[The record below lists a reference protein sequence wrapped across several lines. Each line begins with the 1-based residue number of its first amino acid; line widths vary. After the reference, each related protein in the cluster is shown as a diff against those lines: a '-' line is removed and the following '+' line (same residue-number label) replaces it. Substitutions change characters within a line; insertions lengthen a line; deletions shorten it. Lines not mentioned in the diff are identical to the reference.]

1 MKIKNLHIKNIGP
14 FKEAVIEFATKY
26 NETTS
31 EQPVTIITGMN
42 GAGKSI
48 VIDAIR
54 AALSGQQLERDI
66 VADANHFS
74 IKIDVTVNGNIRHL
88 STSTLQNGH
97 IKTVDFTNIGQPLVY
112 GYDVPG
118 PVNNWVIDYWS
129 SKSPSDSFNIS
140 NMTNI
145 SHEKALA
152 GVMLGKKSNL
162 DLINFICHIDY
173 LRTSEMP
180 TEKELGNQMYEKMK
194 DVINQCL
201 DNGRFKYVRRT
212 DLTPIIEQNGIELS
226 FDKLSSGNL
235 FLIEHLLLL
244 MCKMYSISV
253 LNQLSPKQIFGIPGV
268 LLIDEIETHLHPKW
282 QKKILGI
289 IRCLFPNLQIILT
302 THSPFVVASR
312 DGARIYTCVSQI
324 GYSEVRDETERY
336 GHMPVEEILMSD
348 IFGVHPFNDQ
358 ITNLMMTR
366 KQLIENGEKEK
377 ARKVAEELYKINPE
391 YFSYLNINFEQ
402 TF

>member
-1 MKIKNLHIKNIGP
+1 MKIENLHIKNIGP
-14 FKEAVIEFATKY
+14 FKEAVIEFATEY
-26 NETTS
+26 NEATG

-54 AALSGQQLERDI
+54 AALSGQELERDI
-66 VADANHFS
+66 VADTNDFS
-74 IKIDVTVNGNIRHL
+74 IEMDVVLNGSTTHL

-97 IKTVDFTNIGQPLVY
+97 IRGVDNANIGRALTY
-112 GYDVPG
+112 GYSIPG
-118 PVNNWVIDYWS
+118 PVNHWVIDYWS
-129 SKSPSDSFNIS
+129 SKSPSDSFKIA

-145 SHEKALA
+145 QHEKALM

-180 TEKELGNQMYEKMK
+180 VEKELGNMMYEKMK

-201 DNGRFKYVRRT
+201 DNGLFKYVRRT

-244 MCKMYSISV
+244 MCKMYSISI
-253 LNQLSPKQIFGIPGV
+253 LNKLPPMQIFNIPGL

-289 IRCLFPNLQIILT
+289 IRSLFPNLQMILT
-302 THSPFVVASR
+302 THSPFVVASM
-312 DGARIYTCVSQI
+312 DGARIYTCVPQT
-324 GYSEVRDETERY
+324 GYSELRDETERY
-336 GHMPVEEILMSD
+336 GHMPVEEILVSD
-348 IFGVHPFNDQ
+348 IFGVQPFNEY
-358 ITNLMMTR
+358 ITNLITTR
-366 KQLIENGEKEK
+366 KQLIENGEKEE
-377 ARKVAEELYKINPE
+377 ARKVAEKLYEINPE
-391 YFSYLNINFEQ
+391 YFSYLKIKNEFRK
-402 TF
+402 

>member
-1 MKIKNLHIKNIGP
+1 MKIENLHIKNIGP
-14 FKEAVIEFATKY
+14 FKEAVIEFATEY
-26 NETTS
+26 NEATG

-54 AALSGQQLERDI
+54 AALSGQELERDI
-66 VADANHFS
+66 VADTNNFS
-74 IKIDVTVNGNIRHL
+74 IEMDVVLNGSTTHL

-97 IKTVDFTNIGQPLVY
+97 IRGVNNANIGRALTY
-112 GYDVPG
+112 GYSIPG
-118 PVNNWVIDYWS
+118 PVNHWVIDYWS
-129 SKSPSDSFNIS
+129 SKSPSDSFKIA

-145 SHEKALA
+145 QHEKALV

-180 TEKELGNQMYEKMK
+180 VEKELGNMMYEKMK

-201 DNGRFKYVRRT
+201 DNGLFKYVRRT

-244 MCKMYSISV
+244 MCKMYSISI
-253 LNQLSPKQIFGIPGV
+253 LKQLPPMQIFNIPGL

-289 IRCLFPNLQIILT
+289 IRSLFPNLQMILT
-302 THSPFVVASR
+302 THSPFVVASM
-312 DGARIYTCVSQI
+312 DGARIYTCVPQT
-324 GYSEVRDETERY
+324 GYSELRDETERY
-336 GHMPVEEILMSD
+336 GHMPVEEILVSD
-348 IFGVHPFNDQ
+348 IFGVQPFNEY
-358 ITNLMMTR
+358 ITNLITTR
-366 KQLIENGEKEK
+366 KQLIENGEKEE
-377 ARKVAEELYKINPE
+377 ARKVAEKLYEINPE
-391 YFSYLNINFEQ
+391 YFSYLNIKNEFRK
-402 TF
+402 

>member
-1 MKIKNLHIKNIGP
+1 MKIEKLHIKNIGP
-14 FKEAVIEFATKY
+14 FKEAVIEFATEY
-26 NETTS
+26 NEVTG

-48 VIDAIR
+48 VVDAIR

-66 VADANHFS
+66 VADINYFS
-74 IKIDVTVNGNIRHL
+74 IEINVILNGNTQWL

-97 IKTVDFTNIGQPLVY
+97 IQEVDHNIRRPLVI

-118 PVNNWVIDYWS
+118 SVNNWVIDYWS
-129 SKSPSDSFNIS
+129 SKSPSDSFKIA
-140 NMTNI
+140 NMTTI
-145 SHEKALA
+145 QHEKALM
-152 GVMLGKKSNL
+152 GVMLGNKSNL

-180 TEKELGNQMYEKMK
+180 AEKELGNIMYEKMK

-201 DNGRFKYVRRT
+201 DNGQFKYVRRT

-226 FDKLSSGNL
+226 FEKLSSGNL

-244 MCKMYSISV
+244 MCKMYSISI
-253 LNQLSPKQIFGIPGV
+253 LNQLPPKQIFGIPGL

-289 IRCLFPNLQIILT
+289 IRSLFPNLQIILT
-302 THSPFVVASR
+302 THSPFVVASM
-312 DGARIYTCVSQI
+312 DGARIYTCVPHT
-324 GYSEVRDETERY
+324 GYSELRDETERY

-348 IFGVHPFNDQ
+348 IFGVYPFNDQ
-358 ITNLMMTR
+358 ITKLMMDR
-366 KQLIENGEKEK
+366 KRLIENGEKEE
-377 ARKVAEELYKINPE
+377 ARKVAEKLYKINPE
-391 YFSYLNINFEQ
+391 YFSYLNIKK
-402 TF
+402 

>member
-1 MKIKNLHIKNIGP
+1 MKIENLHIKNIGP
-14 FKEAVIEFATKY
+14 FKEAVIEFATEY
-26 NETTS
+26 NEATG

-54 AALSGQQLERDI
+54 AALSGQELERDI
-66 VADANHFS
+66 VADTNNFS
-74 IKIDVTVNGNIRHL
+74 IEMDVVLNGSTTHL

-97 IKTVDFTNIGQPLVY
+97 IRGVNNANIGRALTY
-112 GYDVPG
+112 GYSIPG
-118 PVNNWVIDYWS
+118 PVNHWVIDYWS
-129 SKSPSDSFNIS
+129 SKSPSDSFKIA

-145 SHEKALA
+145 QHEKALV

-180 TEKELGNQMYEKMK
+180 VEKELGNMMYEKMK

-201 DNGRFKYVRRT
+201 DNGLFKYVRRT

-244 MCKMYSISV
+244 MCKMYSISI
-253 LNQLSPKQIFGIPGV
+253 LNKLPPMQIFNIPGL

-289 IRCLFPNLQIILT
+289 IRSLFPNLQMILT
-302 THSPFVVASR
+302 THSPFVVASM
-312 DGARIYTCVSQI
+312 DGARIYTCVPQT
-324 GYSEVRDETERY
+324 GYSELRDETERY
-336 GHMPVEEILMSD
+336 GHMPVEEILVSD
-348 IFGVHPFNDQ
+348 IFGVQPFNEY
-358 ITNLMMTR
+358 ITNLITTR
-366 KQLIENGEKEK
+366 KQLIENGEKEE
-377 ARKVAEELYKINPE
+377 ARKVAEKLYEINPE
-391 YFSYLNINFEQ
+391 YFSYLNIKNEFRK
-402 TF
+402 

>member
-14 FKEAVIEFATKY
+14 FKEAVIEFATRY

-31 EQPVTIITGMN
+31 EQPVTIITGTN

-54 AALSGQQLERDI
+54 VALSGQQLERDI
-66 VADANHFS
+66 VADATYFS
-74 IKIDVTVNGNIRHL
+74 IEMDVTVNENIRHL

-97 IKTVDFTNIGQPLVY
+97 IQTADHIIRQPLVL

-129 SKSPSDSFNIS
+129 SKSPSDSFKIS

-145 SHEKALA
+145 PHEKTLV

-180 TEKELGNQMYEKMK
+180 AEKELGNLMYEKMK

-201 DNGRFKYVRRT
+201 DNGMFKYVRRT

-302 THSPFVVASR
+302 THSPFVVASM

-366 KQLIENGEKEK
+366 KQLIENGEKEE

>member
-1 MKIKNLHIKNIGP
+1 MKIENLHIKNIGP
-14 FKEAVIEFATKY
+14 FKEAVIEFATEY
-26 NETTS
+26 NEATG

-54 AALSGQQLERDI
+54 AALSGQELERDI
-66 VADANHFS
+66 VADTNDFS
-74 IKIDVTVNGNIRHL
+74 IEMDVVLNGSTTHL

-97 IKTVDFTNIGQPLVY
+97 IRGVDYINIGQALTY
-112 GYDVPG
+112 GYDIPG
-118 PVNNWVIDYWS
+118 PVNHWVIDYWS
-129 SKSPSDSFNIS
+129 SKSPSDSFKIANMKNIQ
-140 NMTNI
+140 
-145 SHEKALA
+145 HEKALV

-180 TEKELGNQMYEKMK
+180 VEKELGNMMYEKMK

-201 DNGRFKYVRRT
+201 DNGLFKYVRRT

-244 MCKMYSISV
+244 MCKMYSISI
-253 LNQLSPKQIFGIPGV
+253 LKQLPPMQIFNIPGL

-289 IRCLFPNLQIILT
+289 IRSLFPNLQIILT
-302 THSPFVVASR
+302 THSPFVVASM
-312 DGARIYTCVSQI
+312 DGARIYTCVPQT
-324 GYSEVRDETERY
+324 GYSELRDETERY
-336 GHMPVEEILMSD
+336 GHMPVEEILVSD
-348 IFGVHPFNDQ
+348 IFGVQPFNED
-358 ITNLMMTR
+358 ITNLITTR
-366 KQLIENGEKEK
+366 KLLIENGKKEE
-377 ARKVAEELYKINPE
+377 ARKVAEKLYEINPE
-391 YFSYLNINFEQ
+391 YFSYLNIKNEFRK
-402 TF
+402 

>member
-1 MKIKNLHIKNIGP
+1 MKIEKLHIKNIGP
-14 FKEAVIEFATKY
+14 FKEAVIEFATEY
-26 NETTS
+26 NEVTG

-66 VADANHFS
+66 VADINYFS
-74 IKIDVTVNGNIRHL
+74 IEINVILNGNTQWL

-97 IKTVDFTNIGQPLVY
+97 IQGVDHNIRKPFVI

-129 SKSPSDSFNIS
+129 SKSPSDSFKIT
-140 NMTNI
+140 NMTTI
-145 SHEKALA
+145 QHEKALM
-152 GVMLGKKSNL
+152 GVMLGNKSNL

-180 TEKELGNQMYEKMK
+180 AEKELGNIMYEKMK

-201 DNGRFKYVRRT
+201 DNGQFKYVRRT

-226 FDKLSSGNL
+226 FEKLSSGNL

-244 MCKMYSISV
+244 MCKMYSISI
-253 LNQLSPKQIFGIPGV
+253 LNQLPPKQIFGIPGL
-268 LLIDEIETHLHPKW
+268 LLIDEVETHLHPKW

-289 IRCLFPNLQIILT
+289 IRSLFPNLQIILT
-302 THSPFVVASR
+302 THSPFVVASM
-312 DGARIYTCVSQI
+312 DGARIYTCVPHT
-324 GYSEVRDETERY
+324 GYSELRDETERY

-348 IFGVHPFNDQ
+348 IFGVYPFNDQ
-358 ITNLMMTR
+358 ITKLMMDR
-366 KQLIENGEKEK
+366 KQLIENGKKEE
-377 ARKVAEELYKINPE
+377 ARKVAEKLYEINPE
-391 YFSYLNINFEQ
+391 YFSYLNIKK
-402 TF
+402 

>member
-66 VADANHFS
+66 VADATHFS
-74 IKIDVTVNGNIRHL
+74 IEMDVTVNGNIRHL

-97 IKTVDFTNIGQPLVY
+97 IQGVDYINIGKPLVF
-112 GYDVPG
+112 GYDVPR

-129 SKSPSDSFNIS
+129 SKSPSDSFMIS

-145 SHEKALA
+145 SHEKALV

-173 LRTSEMP
+173 LRTSDKQGLIHQNM
-180 TEKELGNQMYEKMK
+180 
-194 DVINQCL
+194 VIL
-201 DNGRFKYVRRT
+201 K
-212 DLTPIIEQNGIELS
+212 
-226 FDKLSSGNL
+226 
-235 FLIEHLLLL
+235 
-244 MCKMYSISV
+244 
-253 LNQLSPKQIFGIPGV
+253 
-268 LLIDEIETHLHPKW
+268 
-282 QKKILGI
+282 
-289 IRCLFPNLQIILT
+289 
-302 THSPFVVASR
+302 
-312 DGARIYTCVSQI
+312 
-324 GYSEVRDETERY
+324 
-336 GHMPVEEILMSD
+336 
-348 IFGVHPFNDQ
+348 
-358 ITNLMMTR
+358 
-366 KQLIENGEKEK
+366 
-377 ARKVAEELYKINPE
+377 
-391 YFSYLNINFEQ
+391 
-402 TF
+402 

>member
-1 MKIKNLHIKNIGP
+1 MKIENLHIKNIGP
-14 FKEAVIEFATKY
+14 FKKAVIEFATEY
-26 NETTS
+26 NEAIG

-54 AALSGQQLERDI
+54 TALSGQELERDI
-66 VADANHFS
+66 VADTNNFS
-74 IKIDVTVNGNIRHL
+74 IEMDVILNGKTKQL

-97 IKTVDFTNIGQPLVY
+97 IQGVDYRNIGKPLTS

-129 SKSPSDSFNIS
+129 SKSPSDSFKIA

-145 SHEKALA
+145 RHEKALV

-180 TEKELGNQMYEKMK
+180 AEKELGNMMYEKMK

-201 DNGRFKYVRRT
+201 DNGQFKYVRRT

-253 LNQLSPKQIFGIPGV
+253 LNQLSPNRIFNIPGL

-289 IRCLFPNLQIILT
+289 IRSLFPNLQIILT
-302 THSPFVVASR
+302 THSPFVVASM
-312 DGARIYTCVSQI
+312 DGARIYTCVPHI
-324 GYSEVRDETERY
+324 GYSELKDETERY

-348 IFGVHPFNDQ
+348 ILEF
-358 ITNLMMTR
+358 TLLTA
-366 KQLIENGEKEK
+366 K
-377 ARKVAEELYKINPE
+377 
-391 YFSYLNINFEQ
+391 
-402 TF
+402 

>member
-74 IKIDVTVNGNIRHL
+74 IEMDVTVNGNIRHL

-97 IKTVDFTNIGQPLVY
+97 IQTADYIIRQPLVL

-129 SKSPSDSFNIS
+129 SKSPSDSFKIS

-145 SHEKALA
+145 PHEKTLV

-180 TEKELGNQMYEKMK
+180 AEKELGNQMYEKMK

-302 THSPFVVASR
+302 THSPFVVASM

-336 GHMPVEEILMSD
+336 GHLPVEEILMSD

-366 KQLIENGEKEK
+366 KQLIENGKKEE

-391 YFSYLNINFEQ
+391 YFSYLNIKNDFRK
-402 TF
+402 

>member
-1 MKIKNLHIKNIGP
+1 MKIEKLHIKNIGP
-14 FKEAVIEFATKY
+14 FKEAIIEFATEY
-26 NETTS
+26 NEVTG

-66 VADANHFS
+66 VADINYFS
-74 IKIDVTVNGNIRHL
+74 IEMNVILNGNTQWL

-97 IKTVDFTNIGQPLVY
+97 IQNVDPNIWKPLVI

-129 SKSPSDSFNIS
+129 SKSPSDSFKIT
-140 NMTNI
+140 NMTTI
-145 SHEKALA
+145 QHEKALM
-152 GVMLGKKSNL
+152 GVMLGNKSNL

-180 TEKELGNQMYEKMK
+180 AEKELGNIMYEKMK

-201 DNGRFKYVRRT
+201 DNGQFKYVRRT
-212 DLTPIIEQNGIELS
+212 DMTPIIEQNGIELS
-226 FDKLSSGNL
+226 FEKLSSGNL

-244 MCKMYSISV
+244 MCKMYSISI
-253 LNQLSPKQIFGIPGV
+253 LNQLPPKQIFGIPGL

-289 IRCLFPNLQIILT
+289 IRSLFPNLQIILT
-302 THSPFVVASR
+302 THSPFVVASM
-312 DGARIYTCVSQI
+312 DGARIYTCVPHT
-324 GYSEVRDETERY
+324 GYSELRDETERY

-348 IFGVHPFNDQ
+348 IFRVYPFNDQ
-358 ITNLMMTR
+358 ITKLMMDR
-366 KQLIENGEKEK
+366 KQLIENGKKEE
-377 ARKVAEELYKINPE
+377 ARKVAEKLYEINPE
-391 YFSYLNINFEQ
+391 YFSYLNIKK
-402 TF
+402 

>member
-1 MKIKNLHIKNIGP
+1 MKIEKLHIKNIGP
-14 FKEAVIEFATKY
+14 FKEAIIEFATEY
-26 NETTS
+26 NEVTG

-66 VADANHFS
+66 VADINYFS
-74 IKIDVTVNGNIRHL
+74 IEMNVILNGNTQWL

-97 IKTVDFTNIGQPLVY
+97 IQGVDYKNIGRPLAF

-129 SKSPSDSFNIS
+129 SKSPSDSFKIA
-140 NMTNI
+140 NMTTI
-145 SHEKALA
+145 QHEKALK
-152 GVMLGKKSNL
+152 GVMLGNKSNL

-180 TEKELGNQMYEKMK
+180 AEKELGNIMYEKMK

-201 DNGRFKYVRRT
+201 DNGQFKYVRRT

-226 FDKLSSGNL
+226 FEKLSSGNL

-244 MCKMYSISV
+244 MCKMYSISI
-253 LNQLSPKQIFGIPGV
+253 LNQLPPKQIFGIRGL

-289 IRCLFPNLQIILT
+289 IRNLFPNLQIILT
-302 THSPFVVASR
+302 THSPFVVASM
-312 DGARIYTCVSQI
+312 DGARIYTCVPHT
-324 GYSEVRDETERY
+324 GYSELRDETERY

-348 IFGVHPFNDQ
+348 IFGVYPFNDQ
-358 ITNLMMTR
+358 ITKLMMDR
-366 KQLIENGEKEK
+366 KQLIENGEKEE
-377 ARKVAEELYKINPE
+377 ARKVAEKLYEINPE
-391 YFSYLNINFEQ
+391 YFSYLNIKK
-402 TF
+402 

>member
-1 MKIKNLHIKNIGP
+1 MKIEKLHIKNIGP
-14 FKEAVIEFATKY
+14 FKEAIIEFATEY
-26 NETTS
+26 NEVTG

-54 AALSGQQLERDI
+54 AALSGHQLERDI
-66 VADANHFS
+66 VADINYFS
-74 IKIDVTVNGNIRHL
+74 IEMNVILNGNTQWL

-97 IKTVDFTNIGQPLVY
+97 IQGVDYKNISRPLAF

-129 SKSPSDSFNIS
+129 SKSPSDSFKIT
-140 NMTNI
+140 NMTTI
-145 SHEKALA
+145 QHEKALM
-152 GVMLGKKSNL
+152 GVMLGNKSNL

-180 TEKELGNQMYEKMK
+180 AEKELGNIMYEKMK
-194 DVINQCL
+194 VVINQCL
-201 DNGRFKYVRRT
+201 DNGQFKYVRRT
-212 DLTPIIEQNGIELS
+212 DMTPIIEQNGIELS
-226 FDKLSSGNL
+226 FEKLSSGNL

-244 MCKMYSISV
+244 MCKMYSISI
-253 LNQLSPKQIFGIPGV
+253 LNQLAPKQIFGIPGL

-289 IRCLFPNLQIILT
+289 IRSLFPNLQIILT
-302 THSPFVVASR
+302 THSPFVVASM
-312 DGARIYTCVSQI
+312 DGARIYTCVPHT
-324 GYSEVRDETERY
+324 GYSELRDETERY

-348 IFGVHPFNDQ
+348 IFGVYPFNDQ
-358 ITNLMMTR
+358 ITKLMMDR
-366 KQLIENGEKEK
+366 KQLIENGKKEE
-377 ARKVAEELYKINPE
+377 ARKVAKKLYEINPE
-391 YFSYLNINFEQ
+391 YFSYLNIKK
-402 TF
+402 